1 MYSAACNASL
11 DILKY
16 FGQPKKCFQCIKEE
30 MVVGCPGSI
39 KDNLKKFTLK
49 NRQRLACSRFFWES
63 VPFSYCPGKEGKS
76 KNTPYVLSV
85 Q

>member
-1 MYSAACNASL
+1 MPL
-11 DILKY
+11 
-16 FGQPKKCFQCIKEE
+16 
-30 MVVGCPGSI
+30 I

-49 NRQRLACSRFFWES
+49 NRQRLACDCFFRES
-63 VPFSYCPGKEGKS
+63 GPFSDCPEKEGKS